1 MIDFTLGDTI
11 RFVVTFKDNSGTA
24 FDPTST
30 WGKIFDSS
38 STVVQSITN
47 LVSGTATGI
56 YTYDWQTIVGSHQLG
71 PGAFQ
76 GAGRLGSFNY
86 IRRDTLFK
94 LV

>member
-11 RFVVTFKDNSGTA
+11 RFVVTFKDQSGTA
-24 FDPTST
+24 FDPSST

-38 STVVQSITN
+38 STVVQSISALT
-47 LVSGTATGI
+47 SGTATGV
-56 YTYDWQTIVGSHQLG
+56 YTYDWQTIAGSHQLG

-76 GAGRLGSFNY
+76 AAGRSGSNNY
-86 IRRDTLFK
+86 LRRETLFK